1 MSLFTVSLST
11 LNRGKKLLER
21 THNEFMSPC
30 NLTELEVIT
39 TNATTIKRSTL
50 LNTTQE
56 ELLYT
61 ERVLGFGIDFLT
73 ERFMK
78 MEQKKEY
85 PG

>member
-1 MSLFTVSLST
+1 MSLFSVSLST

-30 NLTELEVIT
+30 NLMELEVIT
-39 TNATTIKRSTL
+39 NSTTMNRSTL
-50 LNTTQE
+50 WNTTQE

-61 ERVLGFGIDFLT
+61 ERVLGFSLDFLT

>member
-1 MSLFTVSLST
+1 MSLFSVSLST

-30 NLTELEVIT
+30 NLMELEVIT
-39 TNATTIKRSTL
+39 NSTTMNRSTL
-50 LNTTQE
+50 WNTIQE
-56 ELLYT
+56 EPLYT
-61 ERVLGFGIDFLT
+61 ERVLEFGVNFLT

-78 MEQKKEY
+78 MDQKKEY